1 MRLPKQKRLD
11 FPERDLQSRPR
22 EQGNYDTTNL
32 SLAFFNQLRAR
43 IGDHPHLFQSRS
55 VLDPRRV
62 DGNRLSEG
70 KGCPPNVIIIGTD
83 GSGLSV
89 LDAGAIGGTG
99 AGIGLALATTA
110 RPKRRG
116 RSRTFHGR
124 TSSEPTPSSAPS
136 SRGRSGPRGA
146 RGKTPDSNCMNGIS
160 QPRRSQCA
168 NCV

>member
-70 KGCPPNVIIIGTD
+70 KGCPPNVIR
-83 GSGLSV
+83 GLSERSLLGV
-89 LDAGAIGGTG
+89 FDLLGGGGPCMVHT
-99 AGIGLALATTA
+99 
-110 RPKRRG
+110 
-116 RSRTFHGR
+116 RT
-124 TSSEPTPSSAPS
+124 
-136 SRGRSGPRGA
+136 
-146 RGKTPDSNCMNGIS
+146 
-160 QPRRSQCA
+160 
-168 NCV
+168 